1 MIITITDISHPDMLR
16 KACDMTRKPGMK
28 PSQMTR
34 EKIYQCEHSPVR
46 MLKFFIEIRGVPS
59 FVSTHLVRHK
69 FGAEHF
75 VESNRD
81 DRGGAGD
88 DVVTRMTPVNH
99 GIEANA
105 QAIINISKKRL
116 CYASHRATVA
126 TWSRVRK
133 AMRKVDPDLA
143 NAMVPEC
150 VVRGYCPELRECG
163 PGLQKVLAAYA
174 DSQPAKLRA
183 KAATIHTSS
192 TTE

>member
-1 MIITITDISHPDMLR
+1 MKITITDISHPDMLR

-34 EKIYQCEHSPVR
+34 AKIYQCEHSPIR
-46 MLKFFIEIRGVPS
+46 MLRFFIAIHGVPS

-69 FGAEHF
+69 FGVEHF

-81 DRGGAGD
+81 DRGGAGN
-88 DVVTRMTPVNH
+88 DVVNRMTPVNH

-116 CYASHRATVA
+116 CYASHRSTVA

-133 AMRKVDPDLA
+133 AMRQVDNDLA

-150 VVRGYCPELRECG
+150 VTRGYCPELRECG

-174 DSQPAKLRA
+174 DSQPARLRQNA
-183 KAATIHTSS
+183 IIAAQSINL
-192 TTE
+192 E